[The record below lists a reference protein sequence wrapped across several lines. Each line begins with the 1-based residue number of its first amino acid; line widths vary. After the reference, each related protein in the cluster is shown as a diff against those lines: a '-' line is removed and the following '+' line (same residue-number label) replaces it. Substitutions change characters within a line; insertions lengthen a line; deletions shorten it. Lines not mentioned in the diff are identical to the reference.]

1 MSCNHEH
8 EHEYCCEHEHEHCC
22 EHGHEHEHDHCCE
35 HEHEH
40 HHEHSHDHGHS
51 HGHSHGCGCGC
62 GHDHGHS
69 HEHGGDEEQGA
80 LTYVR
85 MGLSAVGLLAS
96 IFFLEGTWQLVV
108 CIIAYLLAGFS
119 VLKEAV
125 ENITHG
131 EIFDE
136 NFLMTVASIGAFC
149 IGKYPEAVAVM
160 LLYEIGEWLQDK
172 AVGSSRASIEALVNV
187 RPDHANL
194 VKGDEVTTVKA
205 ETVSVGDIIL
215 VRPGER
221 VPLDGEVIE
230 GRSSVDTSAL
240 TGESMPREWTVGSA
254 ALAGCVNQSGLL
266 KIKVTRPFSDSS
278 VSRIMAMVEDA
289 QDNKAQPE
297 RFITRFARV
306 YTPVVCGI
314 AVLVAVIPPLLG
326 WGSWSTFIHKA
337 LAFLVISCPC
347 ALVISVPLSFFSGF
361 GCASHNGILMKGS
374 NYLELLAKAEIAA
387 FDKTGTLTKGEFSV
401 TEMSCADGVSQE
413 QLLEVAAY
421 CESQSTH
428 PLAKS
433 ILKAYGKPVDGSR
446 LAGIEEISGNGIRA
460 MLDGKTALVGKAE
473 LLDGVVVT
481 TQTSGT
487 TAVYVAYDG
496 QYLGCIGLSDTL
508 KPDTKEAIS
517 ALRKLGLHNLTML
530 SGDRQATANS
540 IAGEIGLDNAWGQ
553 LLPEEK
559 VSHLEELKKLGRVVY
574 AGDGINDAPV
584 LAAADVGVAM
594 GGLGSDAAMEAADV
608 VIMTD
613 ELSRLPLAVRIA
625 RKTMAIAKQNIVFSI
640 AVKVLILA
648 LSLVTDMGLWLA
660 VFADVGVCMLAILN
674 SLRALRTK

>member
-1 MSCNHEH
+1 
-8 EHEYCCEHEHEHCC
+8 
-22 EHGHEHEHDHCCE
+22 
-35 HEHEH
+35 
-40 HHEHSHDHGHS
+40 
-51 HGHSHGCGCGC
+51 
-62 GHDHGHS
+62 
-69 HEHGGDEEQGA
+69 
-80 LTYVR
+80 
-85 MGLSAVGLLAS
+85 
-96 IFFLEGTWQLVV
+96 
-108 CIIAYLLAGFS
+108 
-119 VLKEAV
+119 
-125 ENITHG
+125 
-131 EIFDE
+131 
-136 NFLMTVASIGAFC
+136 
-149 IGKYPEAVAVM
+149 M

-194 VKGDEVTTVKA
+194 VKGDEVTTVNA

-240 TGESMPREWTVGSA
+240 TGESMPSEWTVGSA

-289 QDNKAQPE
+289 QDNKAQSE

-347 ALVISVPLSFFSGF
+347 ALVISVPLSFFSGI

-387 FDKTGTLTKGEFSV
+387 FDKTDTLTKGEFSV

-460 MLDGKTALVGKAE
+460 VLDGKTALVGKAE
-473 LLDGVVVT
+473 LLDGVAVT

-487 TAVYVAYDG
+487 TVVYVACDG

-517 ALRKLGLHNLTML
+517 ALHNLTML

-559 VSHLEELKKLGRVVY
+559 VAHLEELKKLGSVVY

-613 ELSRLPLAVRIA
+613 ELSRLPLAIRIA
-625 RKTMAIAKQNIVFSI
+625 RKTMSIAKQNIVFSI

>member
-1 MSCNHEH
+1 MSNHHEH
-8 EHEYCCEHEHEHCC
+8 EHCCGHEHEHEHEHCC
-22 EHGHEHEHDHCCE
+22 CHEHEHEHEHEHDH
-35 HEHEH
+35 
-40 HHEHSHDHGHS
+40 S
-51 HGHSHGCGCGC
+51 HGHSHDCGCGC
-62 GHDHGHS
+62 GHDHGG
-69 HEHGGDEEQGA
+69 EDEVGT

-96 IFFLEGTWQLVV
+96 IFLLEGTWQLAV

-125 ENITHG
+125 ENIAHG

-149 IGKYPEAVAVM
+149 IGEYPEAVAVM

-172 AVGSSRASIEALVNV
+172 AVGSSRASIKALVNV

-194 VKGDEVTTVKA
+194 IRGEEVATVAA
-205 ETVSVGDIIL
+205 EDVSVGDIIL

-230 GRSSVDTSAL
+230 GTSSVDTSAL
-240 TGESMPREWTVGSA
+240 TGESLPREWTVGSA
-254 ALAGCVNQSGLL
+254 ALAGCVNQNGLL
-266 KIKVTRPFSDSS
+266 KIRVTKPFGDSS
-278 VSRIMAMVEDA
+278 VSRIMALVEDA

-314 AVLVAVIPPLLG
+314 AVLVAILPPLLG
-326 WGSWSTFIHKA
+326 LGAWSTFVHKA

-347 ALVISVPLSFFSGF
+347 ALVISVPLSFFSGI

-374 NYLELLAKAEIAA
+374 NYLEMLSKAEIAA
-387 FDKTGTLTKGEFSV
+387 FDKTGTLTRGEFSV
-401 TEMSCADGVSQE
+401 TSLSCAEGVSQQ
-413 QLLEVAAY
+413 QLLETAAY

-446 LAGIEEISGNGIRA
+446 IAGIEEVSGNGIRA
-460 MLDGKTALVGKAE
+460 VFDGKKALVGKPE
-473 LLDGVVVT
+473 LLDGVPVT
-481 TQTSGT
+481 QQPAGT
-487 TAVYVAYDG
+487 TAVYVALDG

-508 KPDTKEAIS
+508 KPDTKDAVG

-530 SGDRQATANS
+530 SGDRQPTAEA
-540 IAGEIGLDNAWGQ
+540 IAKEIGLDNAWGQ

-559 VSHLEELKKLGRVVY
+559 VSHLEELKKLGSVVY

-613 ELSRLPLAVRIA
+613 EISRLPLAIRIA
-625 RKTMAIAKQNIVFSI
+625 RRTMSIARQNIIFSI
-640 AVKVLILA
+640 AVKILILV
-648 LSLVTDMGLWLA
+648 LSLIVDLGLWLA

-674 SLRALRTK
+674 SLRAMHTK

>member
-8 EHEYCCEHEHEHCC
+8 EFEHEHEHEHCCCEHEHEH
-22 EHGHEHEHDHCCE
+22 ESGHKHEQ
-35 HEHEH
+35 
-40 HHEHSHDHGHS
+40 HHEHTHDHSHS
-51 HGHSHGCGCGC
+51 HEHSHGCGCC

-69 HEHGGDEEQGA
+69 HEHGEDEEQGVM
-80 LTYVR
+80 TYVR

-96 IFFLEGTWQLVV
+96 IFWLEGTWQLVV
-108 CIIAYLLAGFS
+108 CIAAYLLAGFS

-125 ENITHG
+125 ENISHG

-136 NFLMTVASIGAFC
+136 NFLMTVASIGAFS

-172 AVGSSRASIEALVNV
+172 AVGSSRASIKALVNV

-194 VKGDEVTTVKA
+194 VKGDEVVTVKA
-205 ETVSVGDIIL
+205 ETVLVNDIIL

-230 GRSSVDTSAL
+230 GSSSVDTSAL
-240 TGESMPREWTVGSA
+240 TGESMPQEWTVGSA

-266 KIKVTRPFSDSS
+266 KIKVTKPFGESS
-278 VSRIMAMVEDA
+278 VSRIMALVEDA

-314 AVLVAVIPPLLG
+314 AVLVAILPPLLG
-326 WGSWSTFIHKA
+326 MGAWSTFIHKA

-347 ALVISVPLSFFSGF
+347 ALVISVPLSFFSGI

-374 NYLELLAKAEIAA
+374 NYLELLSKAEIAA
-387 FDKTGTLTKGEFSV
+387 FDKTGTLTRGEFSV
-401 TEMSCADGVSQE
+401 TSLACADGVTE
-413 QLLEVAAY
+413 AQLLEVAAC

-433 ILKAYGKPVDGSR
+433 ILKAYGKPVDADR
-446 LAGIEEISGNGIRA
+446 LTKIEELSGNGIRA
-460 MLDGKTALVGKAE
+460 TLDGKTALAGKPE
-473 LLDGVVVT
+473 LLEGIAVT
-481 TQTSGT
+481 TQPTGT
-487 TAVYVAYDG
+487 TAVYVAYGG

-508 KPDTKEAIS
+508 KPDTKDAIA

-530 SGDRQATANS
+530 SGDRQATADS
-540 IAGEIGLDNAWGQ
+540 IAKEVGLDNAWGQ

-559 VSHLEELKKLGRVVY
+559 VTHLEDLRKLGSVVY

-613 ELSRLPLAVRIA
+613 ELSRLPLAIRIA

-640 AVKVLILA
+640 AIKILILV
-648 LSLVTDMGLWLA
+648 LSLLTDIGLWLA

-674 SLRALRTK
+674 SLRALHTK

>member
-1 MSCNHEH
+1 
-8 EHEYCCEHEHEHCC
+8 
-22 EHGHEHEHDHCCE
+22 
-35 HEHEH
+35 
-40 HHEHSHDHGHS
+40 
-51 HGHSHGCGCGC
+51 
-62 GHDHGHS
+62 
-69 HEHGGDEEQGA
+69 
-80 LTYVR
+80 
-85 MGLSAVGLLAS
+85 
-96 IFFLEGTWQLVV
+96 
-108 CIIAYLLAGFS
+108 
-119 VLKEAV
+119 
-125 ENITHG
+125 
-131 EIFDE
+131 
-136 NFLMTVASIGAFC
+136 
-149 IGKYPEAVAVM
+149 
-160 LLYEIGEWLQDK
+160 
-172 AVGSSRASIEALVNV
+172 
-187 RPDHANL
+187 
-194 VKGDEVTTVKA
+194 
-205 ETVSVGDIIL
+205 
-215 VRPGER
+215 
-221 VPLDGEVIE
+221 
-230 GRSSVDTSAL
+230 
-240 TGESMPREWTVGSA
+240 
-254 ALAGCVNQSGLL
+254 
-266 KIKVTRPFSDSS
+266 
-278 VSRIMAMVEDA
+278 
-289 QDNKAQPE
+289 
-297 RFITRFARV
+297 
-306 YTPVVCGI
+306 
-314 AVLVAVIPPLLG
+314 
-326 WGSWSTFIHKA
+326 
-337 LAFLVISCPC
+337 
-347 ALVISVPLSFFSGF
+347 
-361 GCASHNGILMKGS
+361 
-374 NYLELLAKAEIAA
+374 
-387 FDKTGTLTKGEFSV
+387 
-401 TEMSCADGVSQE
+401 MSCADGVSQE

-460 MLDGKTALVGKAE
+460 VLDGKTALVGKAE
-473 LLDGVVVT
+473 LLDGVAVT

-487 TAVYVAYDG
+487 TVVYVACDG

-559 VSHLEELKKLGRVVY
+559 VSHLEELKKLGSVVY

-613 ELSRLPLAVRIA
+613 ELSRLPLAIRIA
-625 RKTMAIAKQNIVFSI
+625 RKTMSIAKQNIVFSI

>member
-8 EHEYCCEHEHEHCC
+8 EHEHCCEHEHEHEHCC
-22 EHGHEHEHDHCCE
+22 EHEHE

-69 HEHGGDEEQGA
+69 HEHGGEEEQGA

-230 GRSSVDTSAL
+230 GGSSVDTSAL
-240 TGESMPREWTVGSA
+240 TGESMPREWTAGSA

-347 ALVISVPLSFFSGF
+347 ALVISVPLSFFSGI

-374 NYLELLAKAEIAA
+374 NYLELLAKAE
-387 FDKTGTLTKGEFSV
+387 
-401 TEMSCADGVSQE
+401 
-413 QLLEVAAY
+413 LLEVAAY

-460 MLDGKTALVGKAE
+460 VLDGKTALVGKAE
-473 LLDGVVVT
+473 LLDGVAVT

-517 ALRKLGLHNLTML
+517 TLRKLGLHNLTML

-559 VSHLEELKKLGRVVY
+559 VSHLEELKKLGSVVY

-613 ELSRLPLAVRIA
+613 ELSRLPLAIRIA

>member
-8 EHEYCCEHEHEHCC
+8 EFEHEHEH
-22 EHGHEHEHDHCCE
+22 EHESEHCCA
-35 HEHEH
+35 HEH
-40 HHEHSHDHGHS
+40 HHEHTHDHSHS
-51 HGHSHGCGCGC
+51 HEHSHSCGCC

-69 HEHGGDEEQGA
+69 HKHGGEEEQGVM
-80 LTYVR
+80 TYVR

-96 IFFLEGTWQLVV
+96 IFWLEGTWQLVV
-108 CIIAYLLAGFS
+108 CIVAYLLAGFS
-119 VLKEAV
+119 VLREAV
-125 ENITHG
+125 ENISRG

-172 AVGSSRASIEALVNV
+172 AVGSSRASIKALVNV

-194 VKGDEVTTVKA
+194 IKGDEVVTVKA
-205 ETVSVGDIIL
+205 ETVSVNDIIL

-230 GRSSVDTSAL
+230 GSSSVDTSAL
-240 TGESMPREWTVGSA
+240 TGESMPQEWTVGSA

-266 KIKVTRPFSDSS
+266 KIRVTKPFGESS
-278 VSRIMAMVEDA
+278 VSRIMALVEDA

-314 AVLVAVIPPLLG
+314 AVLVAILPPLLG
-326 WGSWSTFIHKA
+326 MGAWSTFIHKA

-347 ALVISVPLSFFSGF
+347 ALVISVPLSFFSGI

-374 NYLELLAKAEIAA
+374 NYLELLSKAEIAA
-387 FDKTGTLTKGEFSV
+387 FDKTGTLTRGEFSV
-401 TEMSCADGVSQE
+401 TSLACADGVTE
-413 QLLEVAAY
+413 AQLLEIAAC

-433 ILKAYGKPVDGSR
+433 ILKAYGKPVNGDR
-446 LAGIEEISGNGIRA
+446 LTKIEELSGNGIRA
-460 MLDGKTALVGKAE
+460 TLDGKTALAGKPE
-473 LLDGVVVT
+473 LLDGITIT
-481 TQTSGT
+481 TQPTGT

-496 QYLGCIGLSDTL
+496 RYLGCIGLSDTL
-508 KPDTKEAIS
+508 KPDTKAAIA

-530 SGDRQATANS
+530 SGDRQATADS
-540 IAGEIGLDNAWGQ
+540 IAKEVGLDNAWGQ

-559 VSHLEELKKLGRVVY
+559 VTHLEDLRKLGSVVY

-613 ELSRLPLAVRIA
+613 ELSRLPLAIRIA

-640 AVKVLILA
+640 AIKILILA
-648 LSLVTDMGLWLA
+648 LSLLMDIGLWLA

-674 SLRALRTK
+674 SLRALHTK

>member
-8 EHEYCCEHEHEHCC
+8 EFEHEHEHEHCCCEHEHEH
-22 EHGHEHEHDHCCE
+22 ESGHKHEQHHEHTHDHS
-35 HEHEH
+35 HS
-40 HHEHSHDHGHS
+40 HEHSH
-51 HGHSHGCGCGC
+51 GCCC

-69 HEHGGDEEQGA
+69 HEHGEDEEQGVM
-80 LTYVR
+80 TYVR

-96 IFFLEGTWQLVV
+96 IFWLEGTWQLVV
-108 CIIAYLLAGFS
+108 CIAAYLLAGFS

-125 ENITHG
+125 ENISHG

-172 AVGSSRASIEALVNV
+172 AVGSSRASIKALVNV

-194 VKGDEVTTVKA
+194 VKGDEVVTVKA
-205 ETVSVGDIIL
+205 ETVSVNDIIL

-230 GRSSVDTSAL
+230 GSSTVDTSAL
-240 TGESMPREWTVGSA
+240 TGESMPQEWTVGSA

-266 KIKVTRPFSDSS
+266 KIKVTKPFGESS
-278 VSRIMAMVEDA
+278 VSRIMALVEDA

-314 AVLVAVIPPLLG
+314 AVLVAILPPLLG
-326 WGSWSTFIHKA
+326 MGAWSTFIHKA

-347 ALVISVPLSFFSGF
+347 ALVISVPLSFFSGI

-374 NYLELLAKAEIAA
+374 NYLELLSKAEIAA
-387 FDKTGTLTKGEFSV
+387 FDKTGTLTRGEFSV
-401 TEMSCADGVSQE
+401 TSLACADGVTE
-413 QLLEVAAY
+413 AQLLEVAAC

-433 ILKAYGKPVDGSR
+433 ILKAYGKPVDADR
-446 LAGIEEISGNGIRA
+446 LTKIEELSGNGIRA
-460 MLDGKTALVGKAE
+460 TLDGKTALAGKPE
-473 LLDGVVVT
+473 LLEGIAVT
-481 TQTSGT
+481 TQPTGT
-487 TAVYVAYDG
+487 TAVYVAYGG

-508 KPDTKEAIS
+508 KPDTKDAIA

-530 SGDRQATANS
+530 SGDRQATADS
-540 IAGEIGLDNAWGQ
+540 IAKEVGLDNAWGQ

-559 VSHLEELKKLGRVVY
+559 VTHLEDLRKLGSVVY

-613 ELSRLPLAVRIA
+613 ELSRLPLAIRIA
-625 RKTMAIAKQNIVFSI
+625 RKTMAIAMQNIVFSI
-640 AVKVLILA
+640 AIKILILA
-648 LSLVTDMGLWLA
+648 LSLLTDIGLWLA

-674 SLRALRTK
+674 SLRALHTK

>member
-8 EHEYCCEHEHEHCC
+8 EFEHEHEHEHCCCEHEHEH
-22 EHGHEHEHDHCCE
+22 ESGHKHEQHHEHTHDHS
-35 HEHEH
+35 HS
-40 HHEHSHDHGHS
+40 HEHSH
-51 HGHSHGCGCGC
+51 GCCC

-69 HEHGGDEEQGA
+69 HEHGEDEEQGVM
-80 LTYVR
+80 TYVR

-96 IFFLEGTWQLVV
+96 IFWLEGTWQLVV
-108 CIIAYLLAGFS
+108 CIAAYLLAGFS

-125 ENITHG
+125 ENISHG

-172 AVGSSRASIEALVNV
+172 AVGSSRASIKALVNV

-194 VKGDEVTTVKA
+194 VKGDEVVTVKA
-205 ETVSVGDIIL
+205 ETVSVNDIIL

-230 GRSSVDTSAL
+230 GSSTVDTSAL
-240 TGESMPREWTVGSA
+240 TGESMPQEWTVGSA

-266 KIKVTRPFSDSS
+266 KIKVTKPFGESS
-278 VSRIMAMVEDA
+278 VSRIMALVEDA

-314 AVLVAVIPPLLG
+314 AVLVAILPPLLG
-326 WGSWSTFIHKA
+326 MGAWSTFIHKA

-347 ALVISVPLSFFSGF
+347 ALVISVPLSFFSGI

-374 NYLELLAKAEIAA
+374 NYLELLSKAEIAA
-387 FDKTGTLTKGEFSV
+387 FDKTGTLTRGEFSV
-401 TEMSCADGVSQE
+401 TSLACADGVTE
-413 QLLEVAAY
+413 AQLLEVAAC
-421 CESQSTH
+421 CERQSTH

-433 ILKAYGKPVDGSR
+433 ILKAYGKPVDADR
-446 LAGIEEISGNGIRA
+446 LTKIEELSGNGIRA
-460 MLDGKTALVGKAE
+460 TLDGKTALAGKPE
-473 LLDGVVVT
+473 LLEGIAVT
-481 TQTSGT
+481 TQPTGT
-487 TAVYVAYDG
+487 TAVYVAYGG

-508 KPDTKEAIS
+508 KPDTKDAIA

-530 SGDRQATANS
+530 SGDRQATADS
-540 IAGEIGLDNAWGQ
+540 IAKEVGLDNAWGQ

-559 VSHLEELKKLGRVVY
+559 VTHLEDLRKLGSVVY

-613 ELSRLPLAVRIA
+613 ELSRLPLAIRIA

-640 AVKVLILA
+640 AIKILILA
-648 LSLVTDMGLWLA
+648 LSLLTDIGLWLA

-674 SLRALRTK
+674 SLRALHTK

>member
-1 MSCNHEH
+1 MTKKQKRMLVRILISGVLLVAAALLPVEGWIRRLAFLIPYAVIGWDVLWRAVRNIA
-8 EHEYCCEHEHEHCC
+8 
-22 EHGHEHEHDHCCE
+22 HG
-35 HEHEH
+35 
-40 HHEHSHDHGHS
+40 
-51 HGHSHGCGCGC
+51 
-62 GHDHGHS
+62 
-69 HEHGGDEEQGA
+69 Q
-80 LTYVR
+80 V
-85 MGLSAVGLLAS
+85 
-96 IFFLEGTWQLVV
+96 
-108 CIIAYLLAGFS
+108 
-119 VLKEAV
+119 
-125 ENITHG
+125 
-131 EIFDE
+131 FDE
-136 NFLMTVASIGAFC
+136 NFLMTIATLGAMVT
-149 IGKYPEAVAVM
+149 GEYPEGVAVM
-160 LLYEIGEWLQDK
+160 LFYQVGELFQGYAVGRSRRSIAKLMDIRPDYANREQDGELIQVDPEEVAIGEVIVIK
-172 AVGSSRASIEALVNV
+172 
-187 RPDHANL
+187 
-194 VKGDEVTTVKA
+194 
-205 ETVSVGDIIL
+205 
-215 VRPGER
+215 PGER
-221 VPLDGEVIE
+221 IPLDGVVRD
-230 GRSSVDTSAL
+230 GRSTVDTAAL
-240 TGESMPREWTVGSA
+240 TGESLPREVEPGDDVIS
-254 ALAGCVNQSGLL
+254 GCINQSGTLRVQVTKAFGESTVA
-266 KIKVTRPFSDSS
+266 KILNLMENSS
-278 VSRIMAMVEDA
+278 AK
-289 QDNKAQPE
+289 KARAE
-297 RFITRFARV
+297 NFITRFAKI
-306 YTPVVCGI
+306 YTPVVVIG
-314 AVLVAVIPPLLG
+314 AVLLAVLPPLFFNG
-326 WGSWSTFIHKA
+326 EWAEWIHRA
-337 LAFLVISCPC
+337 LIFLVISCPC
-347 ALVISVPLSFFSGF
+347 ALVISVPLSFFSGI

-446 LAGIEEISGNGIRA
+446 LAGIEEISGKGIRA
-460 MLDGKTALVGKAE
+460 VLDGKTALVGKAE
-473 LLDGVVVT
+473 LLDGVAFT

-613 ELSRLPLAVRIA
+613 ELSRLPLAIRIA
-625 RKTMAIAKQNIVFSI
+625 RKTMSIAKQNIVFSI

>member
-22 EHGHEHEHDHCCE
+22 EHE

-40 HHEHSHDHGHS
+40 HHEHSHGHS
-51 HGHSHGCGCGC
+51 YGCGCGC

-347 ALVISVPLSFFSGF
+347 ALVISVPLSFFSGI
-361 GCASHNGILMKGS
+361 GSPSHNGILMKGS

-446 LAGIEEISGNGIRA
+446 LAGIEEISGKGIRA
-460 MLDGKTALVGKAE
+460 VLDGKTALVGKAE
-473 LLDGVVVT
+473 LLDGVAFT

-613 ELSRLPLAVRIA
+613 ELSRLPLAIRIA
-625 RKTMAIAKQNIVFSI
+625 RKTMSIAKQNIVFSI

>member
-8 EHEYCCEHEHEHCC
+8 EFEHEHEHEHCCCEHEHEH
-22 EHGHEHEHDHCCE
+22 ESGHKHEQHHEHTHDHS
-35 HEHEH
+35 HS
-40 HHEHSHDHGHS
+40 HEHSH
-51 HGHSHGCGCGC
+51 GCCC

-69 HEHGGDEEQGA
+69 HEHGEDEEQGVM
-80 LTYVR
+80 TYVR

-96 IFFLEGTWQLVV
+96 IFWLEGTWQLVV
-108 CIIAYLLAGFS
+108 CIAAYLLAGFS

-125 ENITHG
+125 ENISHG

-172 AVGSSRASIEALVNV
+172 AVGSSRASIKALVNV

-194 VKGDEVTTVKA
+194 VKGDEVVTVKA
-205 ETVSVGDIIL
+205 ETVLVNDIIL

-230 GRSSVDTSAL
+230 GSSSVDTSAL
-240 TGESMPREWTVGSA
+240 TGESMPQEWTVGSA

-266 KIKVTRPFSDSS
+266 KIKVTKPFGESS
-278 VSRIMAMVEDA
+278 VSRIMALVEDA

-314 AVLVAVIPPLLG
+314 AVLVAILPPLLG
-326 WGSWSTFIHKA
+326 MGAWSTFIHKA

-347 ALVISVPLSFFSGF
+347 ALVISVPLSFFSGI

-374 NYLELLAKAEIAA
+374 NYLELLSKAEIAA
-387 FDKTGTLTKGEFSV
+387 FDKTGTLTRGEFSV
-401 TEMSCADGVSQE
+401 TSLACADGVTE
-413 QLLEVAAY
+413 AQLLEVAAC

-433 ILKAYGKPVDGSR
+433 ILKAYGKPVDADR
-446 LAGIEEISGNGIRA
+446 LTKIEELSGNGIRA
-460 MLDGKTALVGKAE
+460 TLDGKTALAGKPK
-473 LLDGVVVT
+473 LLEGIAVT
-481 TQTSGT
+481 TQPTGT
-487 TAVYVAYDG
+487 TAVYVAYGG

-508 KPDTKEAIS
+508 KPDTKDAIA

-530 SGDRQATANS
+530 SGDRQATADS
-540 IAGEIGLDNAWGQ
+540 IAKEVGLDNAWGQ

-559 VSHLEELKKLGRVVY
+559 VTHLEDLRKLGSVVY

-613 ELSRLPLAVRIA
+613 ELSRLPLAIRIA

-640 AVKVLILA
+640 AIKILILA
-648 LSLVTDMGLWLA
+648 LSLLTDIGLWLA

-674 SLRALRTK
+674 SLRALHTK

>member
-1 MSCNHEH
+1 M
-8 EHEYCCEHEHEHCC
+8 
-22 EHGHEHEHDHCCE
+22 
-35 HEHEH
+35 
-40 HHEHSHDHGHS
+40 
-51 HGHSHGCGCGC
+51 
-62 GHDHGHS
+62 
-69 HEHGGDEEQGA
+69 
-80 LTYVR
+80 
-85 MGLSAVGLLAS
+85 
-96 IFFLEGTWQLVV
+96 
-108 CIIAYLLAGFS
+108 
-119 VLKEAV
+119 
-125 ENITHG
+125 
-131 EIFDE
+131 
-136 NFLMTVASIGAFC
+136 
-149 IGKYPEAVAVM
+149 
-160 LLYEIGEWLQDK
+160 
-172 AVGSSRASIEALVNV
+172 
-187 RPDHANL
+187 
-194 VKGDEVTTVKA
+194 
-205 ETVSVGDIIL
+205 GDIIL

-347 ALVISVPLSFFSGF
+347 ALVISVPLSFFSGI

-433 ILKAYGKPVDGSR
+433 ILKAYGKPVDGNR

-460 MLDGKTALVGKAE
+460 VLDGKTALVGKAE
-473 LLDGVVVT
+473 LLDGVAVT

-487 TAVYVAYDG
+487 TVVYVACDG

-540 IAGEIGLDNAWGQ
+540 IAKKIGLDNAWGQ

-559 VSHLEELKKLGRVVY
+559 VAHLEELKKLGSVVY

-613 ELSRLPLAVRIA
+613 ELSRLPLAIRIA

>member
-8 EHEYCCEHEHEHCC
+8 EHKYCCEHEHEHCC
-22 EHGHEHEHDHCCE
+22 EHGHEHEH
-35 HEHEH
+35 
-40 HHEHSHDHGHS
+40 HHEHSHSHS
-51 HGHSHGCGCGC
+51 YGCGCGC

-96 IFFLEGTWQLVV
+96 IFFLEGTWQLAV

-230 GRSSVDTSAL
+230 GSSSVDTSAL

-326 WGSWSTFIHKA
+326 WGIWSTFIHKA

-347 ALVISVPLSFFSGF
+347 ALVISVPLGFFSGI

-460 MLDGKTALVGKAE
+460 VLDGKTALVGKAE
-473 LLDGVVVT
+473 LLDGVAVT

-487 TAVYVAYDG
+487 TVVYVACDG

-559 VSHLEELKKLGRVVY
+559 VSHLEELKKLGSVVY

-613 ELSRLPLAVRIA
+613 ELSRLPLAIRIA
-625 RKTMAIAKQNIVFSI
+625 RKTMSIAKQNIVFSI

>member
-1 MSCNHEH
+1 MSNH
-8 EHEYCCEHEHEHCC
+8 HEHEHCC
-22 EHGHEHEHDHCCE
+22 CHE

-40 HHEHSHDHGHS
+40 ERDHS
-51 HGHSHGCGCGC
+51 HGHSHDCGCGC
-62 GHDHGHS
+62 GHDHG
-69 HEHGGDEEQGA
+69 GEEEVGT

-96 IFFLEGTWQLVV
+96 IFLLEGTWQLAV
-108 CIIAYLLAGFS
+108 CIIAYLLAGSS

-125 ENITHG
+125 ENIAHG

-149 IGKYPEAVAVM
+149 IGEYPEAVAVM

-172 AVGSSRASIEALVNV
+172 AVGSSRASIKALVNV

-194 VKGDEVTTVKA
+194 IRGEEVTTVAA
-205 ETVSVGDIIL
+205 EDVSVGDIIL

-230 GRSSVDTSAL
+230 GTSSVDTSAL
-240 TGESMPREWTVGSA
+240 TGESLPREWTVGSA
-254 ALAGCVNQSGLL
+254 ALAGCVNQNGLL
-266 KIKVTRPFSDSS
+266 KIRVTKPFGDSS
-278 VSRIMAMVEDA
+278 VSRIMALVEDA

-314 AVLVAVIPPLLG
+314 AVLVAILPPLLG
-326 WGSWSTFIHKA
+326 LGAWSTFVHKA

-347 ALVISVPLSFFSGF
+347 ALVISVPLSFFSGI

-374 NYLELLAKAEIAA
+374 NYLEMLSKAEIAA
-387 FDKTGTLTKGEFSV
+387 FDKTGTLTRGEFSV
-401 TEMSCADGVSQE
+401 TSLSCAEGVSQE
-413 QLLEVAAY
+413 QLLETAAY

-446 LAGIEEISGNGIRA
+446 IAGIEEVSGNGIRA
-460 MLDGKTALVGKAE
+460 VFDGKKALVGKPE
-473 LLDGVVVT
+473 LLDGVPVT
-481 TQTSGT
+481 QQPAGT
-487 TAVYVAYDG
+487 TAVYVALDG

-508 KPDTKEAIS
+508 KPDTKDAVG

-530 SGDRQATANS
+530 SGDQQPTAEA
-540 IAGEIGLDNAWGQ
+540 IAKEIGLDNAWGQ

-559 VSHLEELKKLGRVVY
+559 VSHLEELKKLGSVVY

-613 ELSRLPLAVRIA
+613 EISRLPLAIRIA
-625 RKTMAIAKQNIVFSI
+625 RRTMSIARQNIIFSI
-640 AVKVLILA
+640 AVKILILV
-648 LSLVTDMGLWLA
+648 LSLIVDLGLWLA

-674 SLRALRTK
+674 SLRAMHTK

>member
-22 EHGHEHEHDHCCE
+22 EHGHEHEH
-35 HEHEH
+35 
-40 HHEHSHDHGHS
+40 HHEHSHS
-51 HGHSHGCGCGC
+51 HSHGCGCGC

-69 HEHGGDEEQGA
+69 HEHGGDEERGA

-96 IFFLEGTWQLVV
+96 IFFLEGTWQLAV

-347 ALVISVPLSFFSGF
+347 ALVISVPLSFFSGI
-361 GCASHNGILMKGS
+361 GSPSHNGILMKGS

-460 MLDGKTALVGKAE
+460 VLDGKTALVGKAE
-473 LLDGVVVT
+473 LLDGVAVT

-487 TAVYVAYDG
+487 TVVYVACDG

-559 VSHLEELKKLGRVVY
+559 VSHLEELKKLGSVVY

-613 ELSRLPLAVRIA
+613 ELSRLPLAIRIA
-625 RKTMAIAKQNIVFSI
+625 RKTMSIAKQNIVFSI

>member
-22 EHGHEHEHDHCCE
+22 EHE

-40 HHEHSHDHGHS
+40 HHEHSHGHS
-51 HGHSHGCGCGC
+51 YGCGCGC

-96 IFFLEGTWQLVV
+96 IFFLEGTWQLAV

-347 ALVISVPLSFFSGF
+347 ALVISVPLSFFSGI
-361 GCASHNGILMKGS
+361 GCASKIGVLVKGS

-446 LAGIEEISGNGIRA
+446 LAGIEEISGKGIRA
-460 MLDGKTALVGKAE
+460 VLDGKTALVGKAE
-473 LLDGVVVT
+473 LLDGVAFT

-613 ELSRLPLAVRIA
+613 ELSRLPLAIRIA
-625 RKTMAIAKQNIVFSI
+625 RKTMSIAKQNIVFSI

-660 VFADVGVCMLAILN
+660 VFADVGVCILAILN

>member
-8 EHEYCCEHEHEHCC
+8 EFEHEHEHEHCCCEHEHEH
-22 EHGHEHEHDHCCE
+22 ESGHKHEQHHEHTHDHS
-35 HEHEH
+35 HS
-40 HHEHSHDHGHS
+40 HEHSH
-51 HGHSHGCGCGC
+51 GCCC

-69 HEHGGDEEQGA
+69 HEHGEDEEQGVM
-80 LTYVR
+80 TYVR

-96 IFFLEGTWQLVV
+96 IFWLEGTWQLVV
-108 CIIAYLLAGFS
+108 CIAAYLLAGFS

-125 ENITHG
+125 ENISHG

-172 AVGSSRASIEALVNV
+172 AVGSSRASIKALVNV

-194 VKGDEVTTVKA
+194 VKGDEVVTVKA
-205 ETVSVGDIIL
+205 ETVLVNDIIL

-230 GRSSVDTSAL
+230 GSSSVDTSAL
-240 TGESMPREWTVGSA
+240 TGESMPQEWTVGSA

-266 KIKVTRPFSDSS
+266 KIKVTKPFGESS
-278 VSRIMAMVEDA
+278 VSRIMALVEDA

-314 AVLVAVIPPLLG
+314 AVLVAILPPLLG
-326 WGSWSTFIHKA
+326 MGAWSTFIHKA

-347 ALVISVPLSFFSGF
+347 ALVISVPLSFFSGI

-374 NYLELLAKAEIAA
+374 NYLELLSKAEIAA
-387 FDKTGTLTKGEFSV
+387 FDKTGTLTRGEFSV
-401 TEMSCADGVSQE
+401 TSLACADGVTE
-413 QLLEVAAY
+413 AQLLEVAAC

-433 ILKAYGKPVDGSR
+433 ILKAYGKPVDADR
-446 LAGIEEISGNGIRA
+446 LTKIEELSGNGIRA
-460 MLDGKTALVGKAE
+460 TLDGKTALAGKPE
-473 LLDGVVVT
+473 LLEGIAVT
-481 TQTSGT
+481 TQPTGT
-487 TAVYVAYDG
+487 TAVYVAYGG

-508 KPDTKEAIS
+508 KPDTKDAIA

-530 SGDRQATANS
+530 SGDRQATADS
-540 IAGEIGLDNAWGQ
+540 IAKEVGLDNAWGQ

-559 VSHLEELKKLGRVVY
+559 VTHLEDLRKLGSVVY
-574 AGDGINDAPV
+574 AGEGINDAPV

-613 ELSRLPLAVRIA
+613 ELSRLPLAIRIA

-640 AVKVLILA
+640 AIKILILA
-648 LSLVTDMGLWLA
+648 LSLLTDIGLWLA

-674 SLRALRTK
+674 SLRALHTK

>member
-8 EHEYCCEHEHEHCC
+8 EFEHEHEH
-22 EHGHEHEHDHCCE
+22 EHKSEHCCA
-35 HEHEH
+35 HEH
-40 HHEHSHDHGHS
+40 HHHEHTHDPSHSHEHSHS
-51 HGHSHGCGCGC
+51 CGCC

-69 HEHGGDEEQGA
+69 HEHSGEEEQGVM
-80 LTYVR
+80 TYVR

-96 IFFLEGTWQLVV
+96 IFWLEGTWQLVV
-108 CIIAYLLAGFS
+108 CIVAYLLAGFS
-119 VLKEAV
+119 VLREAV
-125 ENITHG
+125 ENISRG

-172 AVGSSRASIEALVNV
+172 AVGSSRASIKALVNV

-194 VKGDEVTTVKA
+194 IKGDEVVTVKA
-205 ETVSVGDIIL
+205 ETVSVNDIIL

-230 GRSSVDTSAL
+230 GSSSVDTSAL
-240 TGESMPREWTVGSA
+240 TGESMPQEWTVGSA

-266 KIKVTRPFSDSS
+266 KIRVTKPFGESS
-278 VSRIMAMVEDA
+278 VSRIMALVEDA

-314 AVLVAVIPPLLG
+314 AVLVAILPPLLG
-326 WGSWSTFIHKA
+326 MGAWSTFIHKA

-347 ALVISVPLSFFSGF
+347 ALVISVPLSFFSGI

-374 NYLELLAKAEIAA
+374 NYLELLSKAEIAA
-387 FDKTGTLTKGEFSV
+387 FDKTGTLTRGEFSV
-401 TEMSCADGVSQE
+401 TSLACADGVTE
-413 QLLEVAAY
+413 AQLLEVAAC

-433 ILKAYGKPVDGSR
+433 ILKAYGKPVDGDR
-446 LAGIEEISGNGIRA
+446 LTKIEELSGNGIRA
-460 MLDGKTALVGKAE
+460 TLDGKTALAGKPE
-473 LLDGVVVT
+473 LLDGITIT
-481 TQTSGT
+481 TQPAGT

-496 QYLGCIGLSDTL
+496 RYLGCIGLSDTL
-508 KPDTKEAIS
+508 KPDTKDAVA

-530 SGDRQATANS
+530 SGDRQATADS
-540 IAGEIGLDNAWGQ
+540 IAKEVGLDNAWGQ

-559 VSHLEELKKLGRVVY
+559 VTHLEDLRKLGSVVY

-613 ELSRLPLAVRIA
+613 ELSRLPLAIRIA

-640 AVKVLILA
+640 AIKILILA
-648 LSLVTDMGLWLA
+648 LSLLMDIGLWLA

-674 SLRALRTK
+674 SLRALHTK

>member
-8 EHEYCCEHEHEHCC
+8 EFEHEHEH
-22 EHGHEHEHDHCCE
+22 EHESEHCCA
-35 HEHEH
+35 HEH
-40 HHEHSHDHGHS
+40 HHEHTHDHSHS
-51 HGHSHGCGCGC
+51 HEHSHSCGCC

-69 HEHGGDEEQGA
+69 HEHGGEEEQGVM
-80 LTYVR
+80 TYVR

-96 IFFLEGTWQLVV
+96 IFWLEGTWQLVV
-108 CIIAYLLAGFS
+108 CIVAYLLAGFS
-119 VLKEAV
+119 VLREAV
-125 ENITHG
+125 ENISRG

-172 AVGSSRASIEALVNV
+172 AVGSSRASIKALVNV

-194 VKGDEVTTVKA
+194 IKGDEVVTVKA
-205 ETVSVGDIIL
+205 ETVSVNDIIL

-230 GRSSVDTSAL
+230 GSSSVDTSAL
-240 TGESMPREWTVGSA
+240 TGESMPQEWTVGSA

-266 KIKVTRPFSDSS
+266 KIRVTKPFGESS
-278 VSRIMAMVEDA
+278 VSRIMALVEDA

-314 AVLVAVIPPLLG
+314 AVLVAILPPLLG
-326 WGSWSTFIHKA
+326 MGAWSTFIHKA

-347 ALVISVPLSFFSGF
+347 ALVISVPLSFFSGI

-374 NYLELLAKAEIAA
+374 NYLELLSKAEIAA
-387 FDKTGTLTKGEFSV
+387 FDKTGTLTRGEFSV
-401 TEMSCADGVSQE
+401 TSLACADGVTE
-413 QLLEVAAY
+413 AQLLEIAAC

-433 ILKAYGKPVDGSR
+433 ILKAYGKPVNGDR
-446 LAGIEEISGNGIRA
+446 LTKIEELSGNGIRA
-460 MLDGKTALVGKAE
+460 TLDGKTALAGKPE
-473 LLDGVVVT
+473 LLDGITIT
-481 TQTSGT
+481 TQPTGT

-496 QYLGCIGLSDTL
+496 RYLGCIGLSDTL
-508 KPDTKEAIS
+508 KPNTKAAIA

-530 SGDRQATANS
+530 SGDRQATADS
-540 IAGEIGLDNAWGQ
+540 IAKEVGLDNAWGQ

-559 VSHLEELKKLGRVVY
+559 VTHLEDLRKLGSVVY

-613 ELSRLPLAVRIA
+613 ELSRLPLAIRIA

-640 AVKVLILA
+640 AIKILILA
-648 LSLVTDMGLWLA
+648 LSLLMDIGLWLA

-674 SLRALRTK
+674 SLRALHTK

>member
-22 EHGHEHEHDHCCE
+22 EHGHEHEH
-35 HEHEH
+35 
-40 HHEHSHDHGHS
+40 HHEHSHS
-51 HGHSHGCGCGC
+51 HSHGCGCGC

-69 HEHGGDEEQGA
+69 HEHGGDEERGA

-96 IFFLEGTWQLVV
+96 IFFLEGTWQLAV

-347 ALVISVPLSFFSGF
+347 ALVISVPLSFFSGI

-433 ILKAYGKPVDGSR
+433 ILKAYGKPV
-446 LAGIEEISGNGIRA
+446 
-460 MLDGKTALVGKAE
+460 
-473 LLDGVVVT
+473 
-481 TQTSGT
+481 
-487 TAVYVAYDG
+487 VYVACDG

-559 VSHLEELKKLGRVVY
+559 VSHLEELKKLGSVVY

-613 ELSRLPLAVRIA
+613 ELSRLPLAIRIA
-625 RKTMAIAKQNIVFSI
+625 RKTMSIAKQNIVFSI

>member
-22 EHGHEHEHDHCCE
+22 EHE

-40 HHEHSHDHGHS
+40 HHEHSHGHS
-51 HGHSHGCGCGC
+51 YGCGCGC

-96 IFFLEGTWQLVV
+96 IFFLEGTWQLAV

-347 ALVISVPLSFFSGF
+347 ALVISVPLSFFSGI
-361 GCASHNGILMKGS
+361 GCASHKGILMKGS

-446 LAGIEEISGNGIRA
+446 LAGIEEISGKGIRA
-460 MLDGKTALVGKAE
+460 VLDGKTALVGKAE
-473 LLDGVVVT
+473 LLDGVAFT

-613 ELSRLPLAVRIA
+613 ELSRLPLAIRIA
-625 RKTMAIAKQNIVFSI
+625 RKTMSIAKQNIVFSI

-660 VFADVGVCMLAILN
+660 VFADVGVCILAILN

>member
-22 EHGHEHEHDHCCE
+22 EHGHEHEH
-35 HEHEH
+35 
-40 HHEHSHDHGHS
+40 HHEHSHS
-51 HGHSHGCGCGC
+51 HSHGCGCGC

-69 HEHGGDEEQGA
+69 HEHGGDEERGA

-96 IFFLEGTWQLVV
+96 IFFLEGTWQLAV

-347 ALVISVPLSFFSGF
+347 ALVISVPLSFFSGI
-361 GCASHNGILMKGS
+361 GCASHSGILMKGS

-460 MLDGKTALVGKAE
+460 VLDGKTALVGKAE
-473 LLDGVVVT
+473 LLDGVAVT

-487 TAVYVAYDG
+487 TVVYVACDG

-559 VSHLEELKKLGRVVY
+559 VSHLEELKKLGSVVY

-613 ELSRLPLAVRIA
+613 ELSRLPLAIRIA
-625 RKTMAIAKQNIVFSI
+625 RKTMSIAKQNIVFSI

>member
-8 EHEYCCEHEHEHCC
+8 EFEHEHEH
-22 EHGHEHEHDHCCE
+22 EHESEHCCA
-35 HEHEH
+35 HEH
-40 HHEHSHDHGHS
+40 HHEHTHDHSHS
-51 HGHSHGCGCGC
+51 HEHSHSCGCC

-69 HEHGGDEEQGA
+69 HEHGGEEEQGVM
-80 LTYVR
+80 TYVR

-96 IFFLEGTWQLVV
+96 IFWLEGTWQLVV
-108 CIIAYLLAGFS
+108 CIVAYLLAGFS
-119 VLKEAV
+119 VLREAV
-125 ENITHG
+125 ENISRG

-172 AVGSSRASIEALVNV
+172 AVGSSRASIKALVNV

-194 VKGDEVTTVKA
+194 IKGDEVVTVKA
-205 ETVSVGDIIL
+205 ETVSVNDIIL

-230 GRSSVDTSAL
+230 GSSSVDTSAL
-240 TGESMPREWTVGSA
+240 TGESMPQEWTVGSA

-266 KIKVTRPFSDSS
+266 KIRVTKPFGESS
-278 VSRIMAMVEDA
+278 VSRIMALVEDA

-314 AVLVAVIPPLLG
+314 AVLVAILPPLLG
-326 WGSWSTFIHKA
+326 MGAWSTFIHKA

-347 ALVISVPLSFFSGF
+347 ALVISVPLSFFSGI

-374 NYLELLAKAEIAA
+374 NYLELLSKAEIAA
-387 FDKTGTLTKGEFSV
+387 FDKTGTLTRGEFSV
-401 TEMSCADGVSQE
+401 TSLACADGVTE
-413 QLLEVAAY
+413 AQLLEIAAC

-433 ILKAYGKPVDGSR
+433 ILKAYGKPVNGDR
-446 LAGIEEISGNGIRA
+446 LTKIEELSGNGIRA
-460 MLDGKTALVGKAE
+460 TLDGKTALAGKPE
-473 LLDGVVVT
+473 LLDGITIT
-481 TQTSGT
+481 TQPTGT

-496 QYLGCIGLSDTL
+496 RYLGCIGLSDTL
-508 KPDTKEAIS
+508 KPDTKAAIA

-530 SGDRQATANS
+530 SGDRQATADS
-540 IAGEIGLDNAWGQ
+540 IAKEVGLDNAWGQ

-559 VSHLEELKKLGRVVY
+559 VTHLEDLRKLGSVVY

-613 ELSRLPLAVRIA
+613 ELSRLPLAIRIA

-640 AVKVLILA
+640 AIKILILA
-648 LSLVTDMGLWLA
+648 LSLLMDIGLWLA

-674 SLRALRTK
+674 SLRALHTK

>member
-22 EHGHEHEHDHCCE
+22 EHE

-40 HHEHSHDHGHS
+40 HHEHSHGHS
-51 HGHSHGCGCGC
+51 YGCGCGC

-69 HEHGGDEEQGA
+69 HEHGGDEERGA

-96 IFFLEGTWQLVV
+96 IFFLEGTWQLAV

-347 ALVISVPLSFFSGF
+347 ALVISVPLSFFSGI
-361 GCASHNGILMKGS
+361 GWGPSHNGILMKGS

-460 MLDGKTALVGKAE
+460 VLDGKTALVGKAE
-473 LLDGVVVT
+473 LLDGVAVT

-487 TAVYVAYDG
+487 TVVYVACDG

-559 VSHLEELKKLGRVVY
+559 VSHLEELKKLGSVVY

-613 ELSRLPLAVRIA
+613 ELSRLPLAIRIA
-625 RKTMAIAKQNIVFSI
+625 RKTMSIAKQNIVFSI

>member
-1 MSCNHEH
+1 MSNH
-8 EHEYCCEHEHEHCC
+8 HEHEHCC
-22 EHGHEHEHDHCCE
+22 GHEHEHEHEHDH
-35 HEHEH
+35 
-40 HHEHSHDHGHS
+40 S
-51 HGHSHGCGCGC
+51 HGHTHDCGCGC
-62 GHDHGHS
+62 GHDHG
-69 HEHGGDEEQGA
+69 GEEEVGT

-96 IFFLEGTWQLVV
+96 IFLLEGTWQLAV

-125 ENITHG
+125 ENIAHG

-149 IGKYPEAVAVM
+149 IGEYPEAVAVM

-172 AVGSSRASIEALVNV
+172 AVGSSRASIKALVNV

-194 VKGDEVTTVKA
+194 IRGEEVTTVAA
-205 ETVSVGDIIL
+205 EDVSVGDIIL

-230 GRSSVDTSAL
+230 GTSSVDTSAL
-240 TGESMPREWTVGSA
+240 TGESLPREWTVGSA
-254 ALAGCVNQSGLL
+254 ALAGCVNQNGLL
-266 KIKVTRPFSDSS
+266 KIRVTKPFGDSS
-278 VSRIMAMVEDA
+278 VSRIMALVEDA

-314 AVLVAVIPPLLG
+314 AVLVAILPPLLG
-326 WGSWSTFIHKA
+326 LGAWSTFVHKA

-347 ALVISVPLSFFSGF
+347 ALVISVPLSFFSGI

-374 NYLELLAKAEIAA
+374 NYLEMLSKAEIAA
-387 FDKTGTLTKGEFSV
+387 FDKTGTLTRGEFSV
-401 TEMSCADGVSQE
+401 TSLSCAEGVSQE
-413 QLLEVAAY
+413 QLLETAAY

-446 LAGIEEISGNGIRA
+446 IAGIEEVSGNGIRA
-460 MLDGKTALVGKAE
+460 VFDGKKALVGKPE
-473 LLDGVVVT
+473 LLDGVPVT
-481 TQTSGT
+481 QQPAGT
-487 TAVYVAYDG
+487 TAVYVALDG

-508 KPDTKEAIS
+508 KPDTKDAVG

-530 SGDRQATANS
+530 SGDRQPTAEA
-540 IAGEIGLDNAWGQ
+540 IAKEIGLDNAWGQ

-559 VSHLEELKKLGRVVY
+559 VSHLEDLKKLGSVVY

-613 ELSRLPLAVRIA
+613 EISRLPLAIRIA
-625 RKTMAIAKQNIVFSI
+625 RRTMSIARQNIIFSI
-640 AVKVLILA
+640 AVKILILV
-648 LSLVTDMGLWLA
+648 LSLIVDLGLWLA

-674 SLRALRTK
+674 SLRAMHTK

>member
-22 EHGHEHEHDHCCE
+22 EHGHEHEH
-35 HEHEH
+35 
-40 HHEHSHDHGHS
+40 HHEHSHS
-51 HGHSHGCGCGC
+51 HSHGCGCGC

-69 HEHGGDEEQGA
+69 HEHGGDEERGA

-96 IFFLEGTWQLVV
+96 IFFLEGTWQLAV

-347 ALVISVPLSFFSGF
+347 ALVISVPLSFFSGN

-460 MLDGKTALVGKAE
+460 VLDGKTALVGKAE
-473 LLDGVVVT
+473 LLDGVAVT

-487 TAVYVAYDG
+487 TVVYVACDG

-559 VSHLEELKKLGRVVY
+559 VSHLEELKKLGSVVY

-613 ELSRLPLAVRIA
+613 ELSRLPLAIRIA
-625 RKTMAIAKQNIVFSI
+625 RKTMSIAKQNIVFSI

-660 VFADVGVCMLAILN
+660 VFADVGVCLLAILN

>member
-22 EHGHEHEHDHCCE
+22 EHGHEHEH
-35 HEHEH
+35 
-40 HHEHSHDHGHS
+40 HHEHSHS
-51 HGHSHGCGCGC
+51 HSHGCGCGC

-69 HEHGGDEEQGA
+69 HEHGGDEERGA

-96 IFFLEGTWQLVV
+96 IFFLEGTWQLAV

-347 ALVISVPLSFFSGF
+347 ALVISVPLSFFSGIS
-361 GCASHNGILMKGS
+361 CASHNGILMKGS

-460 MLDGKTALVGKAE
+460 VLDGKTALVGKAE
-473 LLDGVVVT
+473 LLDGVAVT

-487 TAVYVAYDG
+487 TVVYVACDG

-559 VSHLEELKKLGRVVY
+559 VSHLEELKKLGSVVY

-613 ELSRLPLAVRIA
+613 ELSRLPLAIRIA
-625 RKTMAIAKQNIVFSI
+625 RKTMSIAKQNIVFSI

>member
-1 MSCNHEH
+1 MSNHHEH
-8 EHEYCCEHEHEHCC
+8 EHCCGHEHEHEHEHCC
-22 EHGHEHEHDHCCE
+22 CHEHEHEHDH
-35 HEHEH
+35 
-40 HHEHSHDHGHS
+40 S
-51 HGHSHGCGCGC
+51 HGHSHDCGCGC
-62 GHDHGHS
+62 GHDHG
-69 HEHGGDEEQGA
+69 GEEEVGT

-96 IFFLEGTWQLVV
+96 IFLLEGTWQLAV

-125 ENITHG
+125 ENIAHG

-172 AVGSSRASIEALVNV
+172 AVGSSRASIKALVNV

-194 VKGDEVTTVKA
+194 IRGEEVTTVAA
-205 ETVSVGDIIL
+205 EDVSVGDIIL

-230 GRSSVDTSAL
+230 GTSSVDTSAL
-240 TGESMPREWTVGSA
+240 TGESLPREWTVGSA
-254 ALAGCVNQSGLL
+254 ALAGCVNQNGLL
-266 KIKVTRPFSDSS
+266 KIRVTKPFGDSS
-278 VSRIMAMVEDA
+278 VSRIMALVEDA

-314 AVLVAVIPPLLG
+314 AVLVAILPPLLG
-326 WGSWSTFIHKA
+326 LGAWSTFVHKA

-347 ALVISVPLSFFSGF
+347 ALVISVPLSFFSGI

-374 NYLELLAKAEIAA
+374 NYLEMLSKAEIAA
-387 FDKTGTLTKGEFSV
+387 FDKTGTLTRGEFSV
-401 TEMSCADGVSQE
+401 TSLSCAEGVSQE
-413 QLLEVAAY
+413 QLLETAAY

-446 LAGIEEISGNGIRA
+446 IAGIEEVSGNGIRA
-460 MLDGKTALVGKAE
+460 VFDGKKALVGKPE
-473 LLDGVVVT
+473 LLDGVPVT
-481 TQTSGT
+481 QQPAGT
-487 TAVYVAYDG
+487 TAVYVALDG

-508 KPDTKEAIS
+508 KPDTKDAIG

-530 SGDRQATANS
+530 SGDRQPTAEA
-540 IAGEIGLDNAWGQ
+540 IAKEIGLDNAWGQ

-559 VSHLEELKKLGRVVY
+559 VSHLEELKKLGSVVY

-613 ELSRLPLAVRIA
+613 EISRLPLAIRIA
-625 RKTMAIAKQNIVFSI
+625 RRTMSIARQNIIFSI
-640 AVKVLILA
+640 AVKILILV
-648 LSLVTDMGLWLA
+648 LSLIVDLGLWLA

-674 SLRALRTK
+674 SLRAMHTK

>member
-22 EHGHEHEHDHCCE
+22 EHE

-40 HHEHSHDHGHS
+40 HHEHSHGHS
-51 HGHSHGCGCGC
+51 YGCGCGC

-96 IFFLEGTWQLVV
+96 IFFLEGTWQLAV

-347 ALVISVPLSFFSGF
+347 ALVISVPLSFFSGI
-361 GCASHNGILMKGS
+361 GWGPPSHNGILMKGS

-446 LAGIEEISGNGIRA
+446 LAGIEEISGKGIRA
-460 MLDGKTALVGKAE
+460 VLDGKTALVGKAE
-473 LLDGVVVT
+473 LLDGVAFT

-613 ELSRLPLAVRIA
+613 ELSRLPLAIRIA
-625 RKTMAIAKQNIVFSI
+625 RKTMSIAKQNIVFSI

-660 VFADVGVCMLAILN
+660 VFADVGVCILAILN